1 MLSDGIQLLALRYA
15 DNTAH
20 DPFFRPLFEFAGNPA
35 STNAELEEFLR
46 SERVCERTDD
56 DKTLVLAIRHDVH

>member
-1 MLSDGIQLLALRYA
+1 MLTDGIQLLAVRYA

-20 DPFFRPLFEFAGNPA
+20 EPFFEPLFEFAENPN
-35 STNAELEEFLR
+35 SSNAELEEFLR

-56 DKTLVLAIRHDVH
+56 DKTLVLAVRNDVH